1 MPSAVAVLAIAAA
14 LVAGVASVGARAVA
28 HARAAR
34 VADAAALAAALAD
47 APSAHDAATAV
58 ADAHGVALDAFAWRG
73 DARRVAVACVR
84 VDGARACAAASRTL
98 SSW

>member
-1 MPSAVAVLAIAAA
+1 MAAVATLAVAAVAIAGIGA
-14 LVAGVASVGARAVA
+14 VAGRAVA

-34 VADAAALAAALAD
+34 VADAAALAAVLVDPPESRDAALAV
-47 APSAHDAATAV
+47 T
-58 ADAHGVALDAFAWRG
+58 DAHGVALDAFGWHD